1 MANGYE
7 CRSFFS
13 YNIIGYNIFS
23 LREQFRFARF
33 KRKTDISMS
42 RRLYC
47 DITRNISVNSTLTF
61 ENVPRKNDT
70 KISEVFY

>member
-1 MANGYE
+1 MDTNVE
-7 CRSFFS
+7 LFFS

-47 DITRNISVNSTLTF
+47 DITRNISINSSLTF
-61 ENVPRKNDT
+61 ENVTRKDDI
-70 KISEVFY
+70 KLSIIFY